1 MTSEQIQNILI
12 GFITEEFLYNRP
24 EIALTNDLN
33 IIDQGIVDSM
43 DLFRLIEFLED
54 EAGVMW
60 EPEEMVQKNF
70 QTIKAITALV
80 LRKLAE

>member
-1 MTSEQIQNILI
+1 MTSEQIQMLLSD
-12 GFITEEFLYNRP
+12 FIVEEFLYNKP
-24 EIALTNDLN
+24 GVVLTDDLN

-43 DLFRLIEFLED
+43 ELFRLIEFLEV

-70 QTIKAITALV
+70 QTIKDITNLV
-80 LRKLAE
+80 LKKLAE